1 MNAIQLLRGV
11 LAAAEPQPQ
20 APRNSTD
27 RWLRL
32 QEQLRQAVARKG
44 SVTFTVGSSRV
55 VLAPAFAKVIGAGI
69 HNNQLPGGHVD
80 TVLAFKS
87 ADDHG
92 TVDAYLVLQSQDNHP
107 MRGERFRMDPH
118 PQSVPE
124 ILTGIRKLVPEIIA
138 WVRQQHVDG
147 NS

>member
-1 MNAIQLLRGV
+1 MNAIRLLRGV
-11 LAAAEPQPQ
+11 LAAAEPQ

-44 SVTFTVGSSRV
+44 SVTFAVGSSRV
-55 VLAPAFAKVIGAGI
+55 VLAPAFAKVIGASI
-69 HNNQLPGGHVD
+69 HDDRLPGGHVD
-80 TVLAFKS
+80 TVLAFRTT
-87 ADDHG
+87 DDHD
-92 TVDAYLVLQSQDNHP
+92 VDAYLVLQNQDNH
-107 MRGERFRMDPH
+107 RTVSERFRMNPH